1 MPTLR
6 TALFLL
12 LAVVLI
18 GVAVLAWLG
27 RLPLKV
33 PQARHDPDTP
43 FYFVQPPAR
52 AIVCA
57 GLGIGFLHLAVHARF
72 SFLVM
77 LALPA
82 GIWLGLVGRMMLAR
96 AEASGEEPA
105 PLPWWQREL
114 AGAVLGG
121 LCVAA
126 AVWIV
131 AGAGSNPVTTLVS
144 VPLVVYG
151 LVAAGR
157 WMGAVAAGVIAGEV
171 AR

>member
-1 MPTLR
+1 MR

-27 RLPLKV
+27 RLPLKL
-33 PQARHDPDTP
+33 PQPKHDPDTP
-43 FYFVQPPAR
+43 FYFVQPPAW

-57 GLGIGFLHLAVHARF
+57 GLGIGFFHLAVHAKF
-72 SFLVM
+72 SFFVM

-96 AEASGEEPA
+96 AEASGEEQA

-126 AVWIV
+126 AVWLV
-131 AGAGSNPVTTLVS
+131 ATAGSSPVTTLVS

-157 WMGAVAAGVIAGEV
+157 WMGAVAAGVIAGELV
-171 AR
+171 R

>member
-1 MPTLR
+1 MR

-12 LAVVLI
+12 LAVALI
-18 GVAVLAWLG
+18 AVAVLAWLG

-43 FYFVQPPAR
+43 FYFNQPPAW

-57 GLGIGFLHLAVHARF
+57 GLGIGFFHLSMHAKF
-72 SFLVM
+72 SFFVM

-96 AEASGEEPA
+96 AEASGEEQA
-105 PLPWWQREL
+105 PLPWWRREL
-114 AGAVLGG
+114 AGAILGG

-131 AGAGSNPVTTLVS
+131 ASAGSNPVTTLVS

-157 WMGAVAAGVIAGEV
+157 WMGAVAAGVMAGEMV
-171 AR
+171 R